1 MNIFKRIPKTPDEKA
16 RLKSDRYLLI
26 IAGVLMGFAY
36 PPVPFPI
43 TAFFALVP
51 LFIVLERRE
60 KLIDLN
66 RAAYMFGFVTGVVS
80 LYWVGAYTVAKDPF
94 LMIGGGL
101 MLFANPIF
109 FLIPTTLYYGVVR
122 SGFVKKEHAIW
133 TIPLFWAAYEYFYM
147 NIDVNFPWITISNA
161 LANFQ
166 TYYKFSDVV
175 GALGMTI
182 IVIWVNIAI
191 YKLWQARQTGRKT
204 DRMALRYL
212 NVLVLIP
219 LFYGIITTDD
229 KPVEE
234 TLKVGLIQPNL
245 DPYEK
250 WSGGPLEQLLDK
262 YLSMTDKAVK
272 EGAKLV
278 IWPETALP
286 VYLLSGQFQAE
297 VERIHKYADSNKV
310 SIATGIPHMK
320 IYQPGDK
327 LPYDV
332 KKFPDTDIYYGTY
345 NSVILFEPGNPI
357 VQQYGKQKLVPF
369 GEHTPYVSKIPFLG
383 DLLKWGVGISSWNVG
398 QETYVFTIK
407 AQTSKGMREVK
418 FAGLVCFE
426 SVFPYYA
433 AEFTNKGAEFFAVV
447 TNDSWYGNTSGP
459 YQHKEF
465 SNLRAIE
472 NQRAVV
478 RAANGGISCLIDHT
492 GRTLKTTK
500 MYEEAV
506 LTVDVPL
513 HKRDTIFL
521 RTASV
526 LPYAVYAASLLAVV
540 FWIVGVVRERFY
552 KKGK

>member
-1 MNIFKRIPKTPDEKA
+1 MIFKRIPKTPDEKA

-36 PPVPFPI
+36 PPIPFPV

-80 LYWVGAYTVAKDPF
+80 LYWVGAYTVTNDPF

-122 SGFVKKEHAIW
+122 SGFIKKEYAIW
-133 TIPLFWAAYEYFYM
+133 TIPFFWAAYEYFYM

-161 LANFQ
+161 LANLPF
-166 TYYKFSDVV
+166 YYKFSDVV

-182 IVIWVNIAI
+182 IVICVNITAF
-191 YKLWQARQTGRKT
+191 KLWQDKQNGKPTN
-204 DRMALRYL
+204 RMMLRLLYVFAL
-212 NVLVLIP
+212 VPI
-219 LFYGIITTDD
+219 FYGAITLDD
-229 KPVEE
+229 KPAEE
-234 TLKVGLIQPNL
+234 TLRVGLIQPNL

-250 WSGGPLEQLLDK
+250 WSGGPLDQLLEK
-262 YLSMTDKAVK
+262 YMSMSDKAVK
-272 EGAKLV
+272 DGAKLV

-286 VYLLSGQFQAE
+286 VYLMNGQYPAI
-297 VERIHKYADSNKV
+297 VEKIHAYADSNK
-310 SIATGIPHMK
+310 IAIMTGMPHLK
-320 IYQPGDK
+320 LFQPGEAYPD
-327 LPYDV
+327 DA
-332 KKFPDTDIYYGTY
+332 KKFPDVDLRYATY
-345 NSVILFEPGNPI
+345 NSVLLFSPGVPV
-357 VQQYGKQKLVPF
+357 VQQYGKHKLVPF
-369 GEHTPYVSKIPFLG
+369 GERTPYVDQIPYIG
-383 DLLKWGVGISSWNVG
+383 EMLKWGVGISSWNVG
-398 QETYVFTIK
+398 AGSQVLTLKTT
-407 AQTSKGMREVK
+407 TSRGEREVK
-418 FAGLVCFE
+418 IGALVCFE

-465 SNLRAIE
+465 SNLRALE
-472 NQRAVV
+472 NHRAVV
-478 RAANGGISCLIDHT
+478 RAANGGISCLIDQT
-492 GRTLKTTK
+492 GRTLKTTR

-526 LPYAVYAASLLAVV
+526 VPYAVYAASLLAVV
-540 FWIVGVVRERFY
+540 LWITGVIKSRKTKEQ
-552 KKGK
+552 KT

>member
-16 RLKSDRYLLI
+16 RLRSDRYLLI

-36 PPVPFPI
+36 PPVPFPL

-109 FLIPTTLYYGVVR
+109 FLIPTTLYYGVIR
-122 SGFVKKEHAIW
+122 SGFVKREHVLW
-133 TIPLFWAAYEYFYM
+133 LIPLFWAAYEYFYM

-166 TYYKFSDVV
+166 VWYKFSDVV
-175 GALGMTI
+175 GALGMTMM
-182 IVIWVNIAI
+182 VIWFNICV
-191 YKLWQARQTGRKT
+191 YRLWKVWQSEKKT
-204 DRMALRYL
+204 DRMALRL
-212 NVLVLIP
+212 LKVMVLIP

-229 KPVEE
+229 RPVEE
-234 TLKVGLIQPNL
+234 TLRVGLIQPDL

-250 WSGGPLEQLLDK
+250 WSGGPLDQILDK
-262 YLSMTDKAVK
+262 YLTMSDKAVK
-272 EGAKLV
+272 EGAKVV

-286 VYLLSGQFQAE
+286 VYLLSGQYTDI
-297 VERIHKYADSNKV
+297 VERIHKYADTNKV
-310 SIATGIPHMK
+310 AILTGMPHMK
-320 IYQPGDK
+320 LFQPGE
-327 LPYDV
+327 PYPDDS
-332 KKFPDTDIYYGTY
+332 KKFPDSDLRYATY
-345 NSVILFEPGNPI
+345 NSVLLFTPGDPV
-357 VQQYGKQKLVPF
+357 VQQYGKHKLVPF
-369 GEHTPYVSKIPFLG
+369 GERTPYVDQIPFLG
-383 DLLKWGVGISSWNVG
+383 SMLKWGVGISSWNVG
-398 QETYVFTIK
+398 QGSQVITVRTT
-407 AQTSKGMREVK
+407 TSKGEREVK
-418 FAGLVCFE
+418 IAALVCFE

-433 AEFTNKGAEFFAVV
+433 AEFTSKGAEFIAVV

-472 NQRAVV
+472 NHRAVV

-492 GRTLKTTK
+492 GRTVKATR

-521 RTASV
+521 RTAS
-526 LPYAVYAASLLAVV
+526 LMPYAAYAFSLLAILG
-540 FWIVGVVRERFY
+540 WIAAAVKERFH